1 MKTPFAARWIC
12 LYFVV
17 TTHLVGFAFSAT
29 VRDVPQLTLTNEGVV
44 PKQWL
49 FLGPFTAESGQ
60 AAMEVDFLKSASAAD
75 SQLTIRSGRA
85 SCRERV
91 SSPV

>member
-17 TTHLVGFAFSAT
+17 TTHLVGSAFSAT

-49 FLGPFTAESGQ
+49 LIARSSEKKCSRCSG
-60 AAMEVDFLKSASAAD
+60 
-75 SQLTIRSGRA
+75 
-85 SCRERV
+85 
-91 SSPV
+91 